1 MKTKL
6 LKTPTN
12 SAQSCQRGITM
23 VEIMVALV
31 LSLVLAAGAGQI
43 YLANKQTYRVQD
55 AQSRLQENGRFA
67 LDVMTRDL
75 RQAGYVGCNSAVT
88 KLRVIAKAPLISL
101 PLTGTSAPALPTNVV
116 VASPVTGGDNNTAG
130 TYTNPSP
137 AISSTLA
144 SNQLTSVVRGTDA
157 FSVQFAESC
166 GGRTTSPMTGVNPTG
181 MIAAGNSC
189 DITVGAG
196 TTAGTPLVISDC
208 STSHVFRAASDSSQ
222 NSLEGTDS
230 DTLGRYPYPID
241 SEILRYRSYT
251 YYVRLNEAGQPALYR
266 LDNNSATGG
275 NNPMELVEGI
285 ENLQVTYG
293 LDVDSD
299 GAANQFVDAPTA
311 VWPQVV
317 AVRLVVTVRTIEDN
331 LASAARSYTFNGSS
345 ATDRRLVRTFSATV
359 GLRNRLP

>member
-1 MKTKL
+1 
-6 LKTPTN
+6 
-12 SAQSCQRGITM
+12 
-23 VEIMVALV
+23 
-31 LSLVLAAGAGQI
+31 
-43 YLANKQTYRVQD
+43 
-55 AQSRLQENGRFA
+55 
-67 LDVMTRDL
+67 
-75 RQAGYVGCNSAVT
+75 
-88 KLRVIAKAPLISL
+88 
-101 PLTGTSAPALPTNVV
+101 V
-116 VASPVTGGDNNTAG
+116 VASPVTGGDNNTTG

-157 FSVQFAESC
+157 FTVQFAESC
-166 GGRTTSPMTGVNPTG
+166 GGRTTSAMTGVNPSG
-181 MIAAGNSC
+181 MIAAGNTC

-222 NSLEGTDS
+222 NSLDGTDS
-230 DTLGRYPYPID
+230 DILGRYPYPIE

-251 YYVRLNEAGQPALYR
+251 YYVRLNDAGQPALYR
-266 LDNNSATGG
+266 LDNNSATND
-275 NNPMELVEGI
+275 NNPMQLVEGI

-293 LDVDSD
+293 LDLDSD

-317 AVRLVVTVRTIEDN
+317 AVRVVVTVRSIEDN
-331 LASAARSYTFNGSS
+331 LASATRTYNFNGSNNL
-345 ATDRRLVRTFSATV
+345 TDRRLVRTFSATV